1 MVQVV
6 KGVLFSALLMIAVIK
21 SGYSQV
27 YHFSMALLFGFT
39 VWFWILVFA
48 GVIFLTAVIVWMY
61 YKKLERERLKNLV
74 DERTEQ
80 LMVAIKDKEIL
91 VKEIHHRVKN
101 NLAMIIGLLELQA
114 SNSIDESTTNTLRDS
129 ILRIYSMSL
138 VHEKLYS
145 NNQLTAVD
153 VKYYITDLVQMIS
166 HSMNLNQKNIRIE
179 SSIDHFN
186 LSLDHGITC
195 GLLMNELVT
204 NAIKHA
210 FNGNEDGVIEVSF
223 LDNGNVKTMQV
234 RDNGNGLPDEYRN
247 FEKLHQNEQVSLGL
261 TLVQTLTKQL
271 EGALEIESGNR
282 GTQFTITF

>member
-1 MVQVV
+1 MMSPFW
-6 KGVLFSALLMIAVIK
+6 FSA
-21 SGYSQV
+21 
-27 YHFSMALLFGFT
+27 
-39 VWFWILVFA
+39 WFWILIIA
-48 GVIFLTAVIVWMY
+48 GVIFLTAVIVWTY
-61 YKKLERERLKNLV
+61 YIKPERERLKKLV

-80 LMVAIKDKEIL
+80 LMTAINDKEIL

-114 SNSIDESTTNTLRDS
+114 GNSKDETTTNTLRDS

-153 VKYYITDLVQMIS
+153 VNYYISDLIQMIS

-179 SSIDHFN
+179 SSINHFN

-210 FNGNEDGVIEVSF
+210 FNGNKEGVIEVSF
-223 LDNGNVKTMQV
+223 LDSGNNKTMQI

-247 FEKLHQNEQVSLGL
+247 FEKLNENGQASLGL

-271 EGALEIESGNR
+271 EGSLEIESDDN